1 MINFFK
7 MDISSASLDANLWE
21 AHSDSD
27 DDIEDTNNFHKLTLE
42 EVKKKIAVD
51 YEVSDIHRYSS
62 ALDNIASFIKSQAF
76 LYNEAA
82 NHCQFRLNLLMLPC
96 IFLSSLCTVFSGIS
110 EKYAN
115 GTLYIAIVNALIA
128 FLLAIV
134 NYLKLDAASEGHH
147 ITSNNFLKLKII
159 LEFSSGEVLLF
170 QHPLMQLDGIE
181 KKIEI
186 WDKAYNTGIEER
198 KKFIQEL
205 YTERDNISSKLVC
218 CLQEKIVETKRK
230 IVEIREINR
239 FSIPKSIMNTYPII
253 FHINIFS
260 FIKTIDDYRNNNIL
274 KLKNFRNELRFIK
287 SKEVTIEDQVRI
299 KELYQEKMDTMNEI
313 KILNSTS
320 NLIDMMFQQEIKN
333 SVLFK
338 KYFYMF
344 YIQKLVNIICCNN
357 SNYFLPDDYKNPY
370 DCGYYDKTSKKSL
383 LRKILNQ

>member
-7 MDISSASLDANLWE
+7 GDATLWE

-27 DDIEDTNNFHKLTLE
+27 DDIEDQNNFHKLTLE
-42 EVKKKIAVD
+42 EVKKKISAD

-76 LYNEAA
+76 LYNESA
-82 NHCQFRLNLLMLPC
+82 NHCRFHLNLLMLPC
-96 IFLSSLCTVFSGIS
+96 IFISSLCTVFSSIS
-110 EKYAN
+110 NKYDY
-115 GTLYIAIVNALIA
+115 GTFYIAIANAIIA

-134 NYLKLDAASEGHH
+134 NYLKLDAASEAHQ

-186 WDKAYNTGIEER
+186 WDKAYNTGEKER
-198 KKFIQEL
+198 QLYIQGL
-205 YTERDNISSKLVC
+205 YTEKEKIAGQLVSS
-218 CLQEKIVETKRK
+218 LQEKILETKRK
-230 IVEIREINR
+230 IIEIREINR
-239 FSIPKSIMNTYPII
+239 FSIPKNIMNIYPII
-253 FHINIFS
+253 FNINIFS

-274 KLKNFRNELRFIK
+274 KLKNFRNEIRYIK
-287 SKEVTIEDQVRI
+287 SKEITQVDQIRI

-344 YIQKLVNIICCNN
+344 YIQKIINIIS
-357 SNYFLPDDYKNPY
+357 SNESSYFLPYEYKNPY
-370 DCGYYDKTSKKSL
+370 DCGYYDKTLKKSL

>member
-1 MINFFK
+1 MLNFFK
-7 MDISSASLDANLWE
+7 FGDSSATLWE

-27 DDIEDTNNFHKLTLE
+27 DDIEEQNNFHKLTLD
-42 EVKKKIAVD
+42 EVKKKISAD

-76 LYNEAA
+76 LYNESA
-82 NHCQFRLNLLMLPC
+82 NHCRFHLNLLMLPC
-96 IFLSSLCTVFSGIS
+96 IFLSSLCTVFSSISQNYKYGGFGI
-110 EKYAN
+110 AV
-115 GTLYIAIVNALIA
+115 VNALIA

-134 NYLKLDAASEGHH
+134 NYLKLDAASEAHN

-186 WDKAYNTGIEER
+186 WDKAYNTGETER
-198 KKFIQEL
+198 KLYIQEL
-205 YTERDNISSKLVC
+205 YTERETIAGQLVSS
-218 CLQEKIVETKRK
+218 LQEKILETKRK

-253 FHINIFS
+253 FNINIFS

-274 KLKNFRNELRFIK
+274 KLKNFRNEIRYIK
-287 SKEVTIEDQVRI
+287 SKEITPVDQTRI

-333 SVLFK
+333 SALFK

-344 YIQKLVNIICCNN
+344 YIQKIINIACSNN
-357 SNYFLPDDYKNPY
+357 SSYFLPNDYKNPY
-370 DCGYYDKTSKKSL
+370 DCGYYDKTLKRSL

>member
-1 MINFFK
+1 MMNFFQFG
-7 MDISSASLDANLWE
+7 DSSSTLWE

-27 DDIEDTNNFHKLTLE
+27 DDVEDHNNFHKLTLD
-42 EVKKKIAVD
+42 EVKKKISAD

-82 NHCQFRLNLLMLPC
+82 NHCRFHLNLLMLPC
-96 IFLSSLCTVFSGIS
+96 IFLSSLCTVFSSISQNYDYGGFGI
-110 EKYAN
+110 A
-115 GTLYIAIVNALIA
+115 AVNAIIA

-134 NYLKLDAASEGHH
+134 NYLKLDAASEAHH

-186 WDKAYNTGIEER
+186 WDKAYNTGVNER
-198 KKFIQEL
+198 KLYIQQL
-205 YTERDNISSKLVC
+205 YTEKETIASELVSS
-218 CLQEKIVETKRK
+218 LQEKILETKRK

-239 FSIPKSIMNTYPII
+239 FSIPKNIMNTYPII
-253 FHINIFS
+253 FNINIFS

-274 KLKNFRNELRFIK
+274 KLKNFRNEIRYIK
-287 SKEVTIEDQVRI
+287 SKEITSTDQTRI

-344 YIQKLVNIICCNN
+344 YIQKIINVVCSNN
-357 SNYFLPDDYKNPY
+357 SSYFLPNDYKNPY
-370 DCGYYDKTSKKSL
+370 DCGYYDKTLKKSL

>member
-1 MINFFK
+1 MNFFK
-7 MDISSASLDANLWE
+7 FGDSSTTLWE

-27 DDIEDTNNFHKLTLE
+27 DDIEDQNNFHKLTLE
-42 EVKKKIAVD
+42 EVKKKISAD

-76 LYNEAA
+76 LYNESA
-82 NHCQFRLNLLMLPC
+82 NHCRFHLNLLMLPC
-96 IFLSSLCTVFSGIS
+96 IFISSLCTVFSSIS
-110 EKYAN
+110 SNYRY
-115 GTLYIAIVNALIA
+115 GGFYIAIANALIA

-134 NYLKLDAASEGHH
+134 NYLKLDAASEAHN

-186 WDKAYNTGIEER
+186 WDKAYNTGEKER
-198 KKFIQEL
+198 QLYIQGL
-205 YTERDNISSKLVC
+205 YTERETIAGQLVSS
-218 CLQEKIVETKRK
+218 LQEKILETKRK

-239 FSIPKSIMNTYPII
+239 FSIPKHIMNTYPII
-253 FHINIFS
+253 FNINIFS

-274 KLKNFRNELRFIK
+274 KLKNFRNEIRYIK
-287 SKEVTIEDQVRI
+287 SKEITEVDQARI
-299 KELYQEKMDTMNEI
+299 KELYQDKMDTMNEI

-344 YIQKLVNIICCNN
+344 YIQKIINVCCSIN
-357 SNYFLPDDYKNPY
+357 SSYFLPNEYKNPY
-370 DCGYYDKTSKKSL
+370 DCGYYDKTLKRSL

>member
-1 MINFFK
+1 MLNFFK
-7 MDISSASLDANLWE
+7 FGDSSATLWE

-27 DDIEDTNNFHKLTLE
+27 DDIEEQNNFHKLTLE
-42 EVKKKIAVD
+42 EVKKKISAD

-76 LYNEAA
+76 LYNESA
-82 NHCQFRLNLLMLPC
+82 NHCRFHLNLLMLPC
-96 IFLSSLCTVFSGIS
+96 IFLSSLCTVFSSISQNYKYGGFGI
-110 EKYAN
+110 AV
-115 GTLYIAIVNALIA
+115 VNALIA

-134 NYLKLDAASEGHH
+134 NYLKLDAASEAHN

-186 WDKAYNTGIEER
+186 WDKAYNTGETER
-198 KKFIQEL
+198 KLYIQEL
-205 YTERDNISSKLVC
+205 YTERETIAGQLVSS
-218 CLQEKIVETKRK
+218 LQEKILETKRK

-253 FHINIFS
+253 FNINIFS

-274 KLKNFRNELRFIK
+274 KLKNFRNEIRYIK
-287 SKEVTIEDQVRI
+287 SKEITPVDQTRI

-333 SVLFK
+333 SALFK

-344 YIQKLVNIICCNN
+344 YIQKIINIACSNN
-357 SNYFLPDDYKNPY
+357 SSYFLPNDYKNPY
-370 DCGYYDKTSKKSL
+370 DCGYYDKTLKRSL